1 MFDSDKTEKP
11 TPRRRQQAREK
22 GQVAKS
28 PDLTSA
34 ILLFVSLLLL
44 MSVGKNLAESLFHFS
59 QSLYTQSPH
68 LQSSYLQ
75 NNEAFLDSDV
85 FSSQD
90 QLEQLPLFLSQ
101 TIFYFLGQFA
111 FFIAMTVLAAIG
123 IHLSQAGW
131 LFLPDK
137 IMPNWENLSLLR
149 GFHRIFSLEGVF
161 RVGIGLFKI
170 FICLIVVSW
179 TFWGQKE
186 TILTISQND
195 SWNIFFIIID
205 LIYTIAWR
213 VAWALLFLA
222 ILDFFYQ
229 RWKLENDLRMTPQE
243 IREEMRETIG
253 DPQIIAQRKQ
263 RQLRRPER

>member
-34 ILLFVSLLLL
+34 ILLLVSLLLL

-59 QSLYTQSPH
+59 QSLYS
-68 LQSSYLQ
+68 Q
-75 NNEAFLDSDV
+75 NNEAFIESDV
-85 FSSQD
+85 FSSQE

-111 FFIAMTVLAAIG
+111 FFIAIIVLAAIG

-149 GFHRIFSLEGVF
+149 GLHRIFSIEGVF

-170 FICLIVVSW
+170 FICLLVVSW

-195 SWNIFFIIID
+195 SWNIFFIIVD

-213 VAWALLFLA
+213 VALALLFLA

-263 RQLRRPER
+263 RQLRRPDR